1 MFSRVF
7 KNENIERMRIR
18 REFINKTSD
27 VQVKQVTLQD
37 KWEKK
42 PKVMISAHRK
52 PNILTTP
59 STIFQKPK
67 KNKMLFMDDEN
78 F

>member
-1 MFSRVF
+1 M
-7 KNENIERMRIR
+7 
-18 REFINKTSD
+18 INKTSD
-27 VQVKQVTLQD
+27 VHVKQVTLQD
-37 KWEKK
+37 KVEKK
-42 PKVMISAHRK
+42 PKTIISAQKK

-67 KNKMLFMDDEN
+67 KNKMLFMDEEN